1 MQPTGSRSGSPNRDV
16 LIAADQPGE
25 LVYAVVTHL
34 PIINFALTYFL
45 PGTAHPGTAHSDA
58 QASHR
63 FSNSNEASVQRAS
76 QLFLQQVEDSRRKYA
91 FEVEEL
97 KVCSALAWQ
106 YSHAPFA
113 CYRTQL
119 YSI

>member
-16 LIAADQPGE
+16 LIAADRPGE
-25 LVYAVVTHL
+25 LVHAVVTHL
-34 PIINFALTYFL
+34 PVINFALTYFL
-45 PGTAHPGTAHSDA
+45 PGAAHSDA

-63 FSNSNEASVQRAS
+63 CSNSNEASVQRAS

-113 CYRTQL
+113 LYRTQL